1 MSESGPETPTLK
13 IMLRGDL
20 SPQTPKATL
29 RAAATAGVPG
39 GAEGVGDEPHLK
51 RPGRP
56 ATISAH
62 RPSPARGDAAV
73 TKSGSYRQSY

>member
-1 MSESGPETPTLK
+1 
-13 IMLRGDL
+13 MLRGDL

-51 RPGRP
+51 PRKGLRPFQLTAPRRP
-56 ATISAH
+56 EAM
-62 RPSPARGDAAV
+62 
-73 TKSGSYRQSY
+73 RQ